1 MKKLMLSTIALLSAA
16 GLGSALQAQ
25 DPGAPPPPV
34 QDQDPAMPTDAPPP
48 PPAPPPPASSPVV
61 TDSTPDNGALT
72 PPPPEAMNKTYPVCS
87 KTVQDN
93 CRNRGGV

>member
-1 MKKLMLSTIALLSAA
+1 MKKLMLSAIALLSTA

-25 DPGAPPPPV
+25 DPGVPPPPPM
-34 QDQDPAMPTDAPPP
+34 QDPAMPTDAPPP
-48 PPAPPPPASSPVV
+48 PPPPRPVV
-61 TDSTPDNGALT
+61 TDSTPSGALT
-72 PPPPEAMNKTYPVCS
+72 PPPADAMNKDYPVCS